1 MPLLEIVMDLINEP
15 IIDRAKRKH
24 ADARDWLTNWCHE
37 VRSGSW
43 RNPDAVRKLYA
54 RASIL
59 PDNRVVFRVKGNRYR
74 LIVQIDYR
82 KGIVVAI
89 FFGTHEEYDEFNAR
103 EA

>member
-1 MPLLEIVMDLINEP
+1 MDLINEP
-15 IIDRAKRKH
+15 VIDRAKRRH
-24 ADARDWLTNWCHE
+24 ADARDWLTNWRHE

-43 RNPDAVRKLYA
+43 ENPEALRKLYA
-54 RASIL
+54 RAGIL

-89 FFGTHEEYDEFNAR
+89 FFGTHAEYDEFNSRGA
-103 EA
+103 

>member
-1 MPLLEIVMDLINEP
+1 MP
-15 IIDRAKRKH
+15 
-24 ADARDWLTNWCHE
+24 
-37 VRSGSW
+37 G
-43 RNPDAVRKLYA
+43 
-54 RASIL
+54 ASIL

-89 FFGTHEEYDEFNAR
+89 FFGTHAEYDEFNAR